1 MRDMFSADEKPIFE
15 AFREAGVSDS
25 KAFDATRRVREL
37 TGHNIVSYLENL
49 KDGLDAKID
58 SLRWMV
64 GILLVLMA
72 LLTAMGIVRIVLDL

>member
-1 MRDMFSADEKPIFE
+1 M
-15 AFREAGVSDS
+15 
-25 KAFDATRRVREL
+25 
-37 TGHNIVSYLENL
+37 ENL

-72 LLTAMGIVRIVLDL
+72 LLTAMGVVRIVLDL